1 MYFSGRRYEVILVHH
16 RDGSL
21 RAAARSELKQL
32 PYPDDDIDVA
42 SKSKRCAADSSK
54 IGKGRVT
61 SVTQ

>member
-1 MYFSGRRYEVILVHH
+1 MYSFQRRNEVICVYH

-21 RAAARSELKQL
+21 RAATRSELKQL

-61 SVTQ
+61 SITQ